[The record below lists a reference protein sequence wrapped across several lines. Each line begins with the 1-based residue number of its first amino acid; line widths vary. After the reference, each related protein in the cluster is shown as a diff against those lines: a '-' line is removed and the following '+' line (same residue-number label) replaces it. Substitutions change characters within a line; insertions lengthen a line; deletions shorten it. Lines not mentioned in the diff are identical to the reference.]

1 MKFSLE
7 APNDANQ
14 IHSYDNNGV
23 VIKHNQSTQHYAT
36 DSTLIITPNQI
47 ITDCS
52 INDITGLT
60 TSDIAYFESLQAEVI
75 LFSDKNNKRLS
86 PQIMVEF
93 SRHAIGVEIMA
104 LGAACRTY
112 NLLVSEDRQVILI
125 LLP

>member
-14 IHSYDNNGV
+14 IYSYDDNGV

-36 DSTLIITPNQI
+36 KTTLIITPNQI

-52 INDITGLT
+52 INDITDIT
-60 TSDIAYFESLQAEVI
+60 SSDIAYLKTLNPEVI
-75 LFSDKNNKRLS
+75 LFSTPTNRRLT
-86 PQIMVEF
+86 PQTMVEF
-93 SRHAIGVEIMA
+93 CQHAIGVEMMT

-125 LLP
+125 ITV

>member
-7 APNDANQ
+7 APNNANQ

-23 VIKHNQSTQHYAT
+23 VIKYNQSTQQYASN
-36 DSTLIITPNQI
+36 STLIITPNQI

-52 INDITGLT
+52 INDITEI
-60 TSDIAYFESLQAEVI
+60 TSGDIAYLKKLNPEVI
-75 LFSDKNNKRLS
+75 LFSTQTNKRLS
-86 PQIMVEF
+86 PQVLVEF
-93 SRHAIGVEIMA
+93 SHHAIGVEIMT

-112 NLLVSEDRQVILI
+112 NLLVSEGRQTVLI